1 MTLKELLRGLKVRR
15 TVGRLDRDVQ
25 GIVYDSR
32 HVKDGYLFVAI
43 KGFSEDGHTYIKE
56 AISRGC
62 AGVVI
67 ENRLDLQTETAVIE
81 VNDSRSA
88 LASLSS
94 AFYKEPAKELSLI
107 GITGTNGKT
116 STSYIIKSILETWG
130 RKTGLIGTNNYI
142 IGKKTIAASQTTPE
156 SLDLQRYLR
165 EMVED
170 EMKFAVIEVSSHAL
184 LLRRV
189 EGCLF
194 RVAVFTNFSQDHL
207 DFHGTMKE
215 YFSAKSR
222 LFDYL
227 GSDGYAVLNNDD
239 SKIRKLS
246 GKLDC
251 NLITCGLE
259 KGAMI
264 RAEDVT
270 EQTPSDSERIWTR
283 GQASRLLKIITPEE
297 EYVVETRLI
306 GRNNIYNILMS
317 IGTAYAIGVGKD
329 AIVKGIREA
338 EPVEGRFEKV
348 DEGQDFMCIVD
359 YAHTEDALKS
369 LIQEARLITKG
380 RVITVFGCGG
390 DRDRTKRPAMG
401 AAASDLSDIAII
413 TSDNPRTEDPM
424 KIINEILESV
434 KDNFV
439 IQPDRTEAIKQAVLM
454 AGREDTVLIAGKGHE
469 DYQEIM
475 GVRHPFSDREVV
487 KKAIKN
493 YSSTGSLSRAKSRGK
508 PKKKD

>member
-1 MTLKELLRGLKVRR
+1 MTIKELLKGLKVRR
-15 TVGRLDRDVQ
+15 TVGRLDREVQ
-25 GIVYDSR
+25 GIAYDSR
-32 HVKDGYLFVAI
+32 HVKEGYLFVAI
-43 KGFSEDGHTYIKE
+43 RGFSEDGHTYIKN
-56 AISRGC
+56 AVSRGC
-62 AGVVI
+62 AGVVV
-67 ENRLDLQTETAVIE
+67 ENRLDLQTETTVVE
-81 VNDSRSA
+81 VNDSRST

-94 AFYKEPAKELSLI
+94 AFYKEPAKEISLI

-130 RKTGLIGTNNYI
+130 RETGLIGTNNYI

-170 EMKFAVIEVSSHAL
+170 EMQFAVIEVSSHAL
-184 LLRRV
+184 SLRRV

-222 LFDYL
+222 IFDLL
-227 GSDGYAVLNNDD
+227 GSDGSAVLNYDD
-239 SKIRKLS
+239 YEVRKLS
-246 GKLDC
+246 EELDC

-270 EQTPSDSERIWTR
+270 EQTPADSERIWTQ
-283 GQASRLLKIITPEE
+283 GQADHPPDNRRASRLLKIITPEE
-297 EYVVETRLI
+297 EYIVETRLT
-306 GRNNIYNILMS
+306 GRNNVYNILMS
-317 IGTAYAIGVGKD
+317 IGTAYAIGVGRG

-338 EPVEGRFEKV
+338 TPVEGRFEKV

-359 YAHTEDALKS
+359 YAHTEDALRI
-369 LIQEARLITKG
+369 LIQEARLLTKG
-380 RVITVFGCGG
+380 KVITVFGCGG

-401 AAASDLSDIAII
+401 AAASELSDIVII

-424 KIINEILESV
+424 KIINETLESV

-439 IQPDRTEAIKQAVLM
+439 IQPDRAEAIKQAILI
-454 AGREDTVLIAGKGHE
+454 AGREDIVLIAGKGHE
-469 DYQEIM
+469 NYQEIM
-475 GVRHPFSDREVV
+475 GVRYPFNDKEVV

-493 YSSTGSLSRAKSRGK
+493 YKSRIQN
-508 PKKKD
+508 